1 MKVGQDY
8 STHSRR
14 GVLGN
19 EATSAGTEAA
29 GLYPTHDTCADI
41 FSLHLRYNHQR
52 NVHEEAKSTLE
63 SSLLNLLLS
72 WLLRICWILWPAPH
86 HHLLYLWAKC
96 TRYAPDTPLVLFIFM
111 YMFLNKQLV
120 STAQITADQV
130 ELRFWDWDLNCQ
142 CYFVFVED
150 FKEISMM

>member
-72 WLLRICWILWPAPH
+72 
-86 HHLLYLWAKC
+86 
-96 TRYAPDTPLVLFIFM
+96 
-111 YMFLNKQLV
+111 
-120 STAQITADQV
+120 
-130 ELRFWDWDLNCQ
+130 
-142 CYFVFVED
+142 
-150 FKEISMM
+150 